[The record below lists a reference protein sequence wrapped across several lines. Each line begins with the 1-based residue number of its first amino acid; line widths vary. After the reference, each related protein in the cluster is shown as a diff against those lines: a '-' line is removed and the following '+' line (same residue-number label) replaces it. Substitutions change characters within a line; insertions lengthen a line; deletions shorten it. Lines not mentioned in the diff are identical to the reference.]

1 MDITNNELPP
11 RPRAGV
17 PRLKRP
23 SVKTDMTP
31 MVDLGFLLIAFFVMT
46 TELNRPTV
54 VALAMP
60 KGDEPSMPVGR
71 STSLTVLLGGE
82 NEVYY
87 YAGDWP
93 SAVSAGQIFSTTLS
107 ELSGVGRIIR
117 EKQRGLAGGRDE
129 LMLMIKPGK
138 ETHFR
143 NLIDAL
149 DEATINKVKRY
160 AVLKQGTSEQ
170 AWMAKKG
177 AGF

>member
-1 MDITNNELPP
+1 MDIFTNELPR

-17 PRLKRP
+17 TRLKKG

-46 TELNRPTV
+46 TELSKPSV
-54 VALAMP
+54 VTLAMP

-87 YAGDWP
+87 YVSDWP
-93 SAVSAGQIFSTTLS
+93 SAVIGGRVFPTTLS
-107 ELSGVGRIIR
+107 ELSGIGHIIR
-117 EKQRGLAGGRDE
+117 ERQGWLAGRREE

-138 ETHFR
+138 ETNFR
-143 NLIDAL
+143 NLINIL

-160 AVLKQGTSEQ
+160 AVLKQDVSEKK
-170 AWMAKKG
+170 WMENRR
-177 AGF
+177 